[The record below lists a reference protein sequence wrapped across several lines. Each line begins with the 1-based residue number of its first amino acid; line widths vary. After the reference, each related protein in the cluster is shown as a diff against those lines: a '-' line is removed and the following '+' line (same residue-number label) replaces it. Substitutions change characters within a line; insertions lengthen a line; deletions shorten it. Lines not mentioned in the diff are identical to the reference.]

1 MEFWVIGQ
9 TQSSV
14 LAIDK
19 SSTALLIVAVIVLG
33 AKKGIFIR
41 DLFKCFTQ
49 LSTQNT
55 LLEVHYMP
63 S

>member
-33 AKKGIFIR
+33 AKKGIFIGV
-41 DLFKCFTQ
+41 LFKCFTQ